1 MIEPV
6 KIVEADIGEPMTLL
20 GGIHQMEYSFSNR
33 IAALQPS
40 IIREILKAT
49 SGKSV
54 IPFSAG
60 NPAPETFPVEAIRSF
75 TQAILTENPVAAL
88 QYGITEGYDP
98 LRTKLIERLQTSF
111 ASGKEFD
118 ELFVV
123 SGAQQGIE
131 LACKVLCNEGDTIIC
146 ESPSFIG
153 ALNSF
158 RSLGANLAGV
168 PMEEDGL
175 NVEAL
180 EHALKTEKNVKLIYL
195 IPSFQ
200 NPTGITTS
208 LEKRK
213 AIYALA
219 KQYGVMILEDNPY
232 GDLRFRGEDIPTIK
246 SLDDEGLVIYVGSFS
261 KILSAGL
268 RVGFVLAPSAVM
280 QKMVVAKQGE
290 DVHTAML
297 PQLLAYKFMTEYDFE
312 GHIKLIRQV
321 YSRKVNLMEEVM
333 GRYLDKSISWTSP
346 DGGLFLWC
354 TLPSHISMIDYCKK
368 AAGKG
373 VAVVPGTAFLINENE
388 PCNAFRLNYSTPSDE
403 QILKGIEILGTV

>member
-1 MIEPV
+1 MN
-6 KIVEADIGEPMTLL
+6 
-20 GGIHQMEYSFSNR
+20 YSFSNR

-49 SGKSV
+49 SGQDV

-60 NPAPETFPVEAIRSF
+60 NPAPETFPIEAIRSF
-75 TQAILTENPVAAL
+75 TRDILEQDPVTAL
-88 QYGITEGYDP
+88 QYGITEGYSP
-98 LRTKLIERLQTSF
+98 LRQALTYHLK
-111 ASGKEFD
+111 SGFNTGKD
-118 ELFVV
+118 SDSLFIV

-131 LACKVLCNEGDTIIC
+131 LACKVFCNEGDTIIC

-153 ALNSF
+153 SLNSF
-158 RSLGANLAGV
+158 RSSGARLVGI
-168 PMEEDGL
+168 PMEPDGINL
-175 NVEAL
+175 DRL
-180 EHALKTEKNVKLIYL
+180 EHALKTEPNVKLLYL

-213 AIYALA
+213 AIYTLA
-219 KQYGVMILEDNPY
+219 KKYGVVILEDNPY
-232 GDLRFRGEDIPTIK
+232 GELRFSGEDVPTIK

-268 RVGFVLAPSAVM
+268 RVGFVLAPDEII

-297 PQLLAYKFMTEYDFE
+297 PQILAYKFMKEYDYA
-312 GHIKLIRQV
+312 GHVERIREV
-321 YSRKVNLMEEVM
+321 YLRKCTLMTDSMEQYTDGSM
-333 GRYLDKSISWTSP
+333 AFTRP

-354 TLPSHISMIDYCKK
+354 ELPASITMLDYCKM
-368 AAGKG
+368 AAAKG
-373 VAVVPGTAFLINENE
+373 VAVVPGTAFLVDPNE
-388 PCNAFRLNYSTPSDE
+388 PCNAIRLNFSTPSDE
-403 QILKGIEILGTV
+403 QIVKGIQILGQI

>member
-1 MIEPV
+1 M
-6 KIVEADIGEPMTLL
+6 D
-20 GGIHQMEYSFSNR
+20 YSFSNR
-33 IAALQPS
+33 ISGLQPS
-40 IIREILKAT
+40 IIREILKA
-49 SGKSV
+49 SEGKGI

-60 NPAPETFPVEAIRSF
+60 NPAAETFPVEAIRSF
-75 TQAILTENPVAAL
+75 TQAILEKDPVAAL
-88 QYGITEGYDP
+88 QYGLSEGYTP
-98 LRTKLIERLQTSF
+98 LRQVIRQRFAASLGPERESD
-111 ASGKEFD
+111 S
-118 ELFVV
+118 LFVV

-158 RSLGANLAGV
+158 RSLGARLAGV

-175 NVEAL
+175 NLEAL
-180 EHALKTEKNVKLIYL
+180 EHALKTEPNVKLLYL

-232 GDLRFRGEDIPTIK
+232 GELRFRGEDLPTLK
-246 SLDDEGLVIYVGSFS
+246 SMDEDGRVIYVGSFS

-268 RVGFVLAPSAVM
+268 RVGFVLAPNAIM
-280 QKMVVAKQGE
+280 NKMVVAKQGE

-297 PQLLAYKFMTEYDFE
+297 PQLLAYKFLTEYDYD
-312 GHIKLIRQV
+312 GHIALIREV
-321 YSRKVNLMEEVM
+321 YRRKSGLM
-333 GRYLDKSISWTSP
+333 LDSIKEHFNPAITYTVP
-346 DGGLFLWC
+346 EGGLFLWC
-354 TLPSHISMIDYCKK
+354 TLPPEISMIDYCKK
-368 AAGKG
+368 AAAQG
-373 VAVVPGTAFLINENE
+373 VAVVPGNAFLIREDE

-403 QILKGIEILGTV
+403 QIKKGIEILAQVQ